1 MGEFIAA
8 AFMSMLAYINSETL
22 KTKHTY
28 INFKDMETRQ
38 TKQYLKR
45 LPIWGN
51 SPNMRQRQKLE
62 DLLKYVEIQ

>member
-8 AFMSMLAYINSETL
+8 AFMSMLAYINSEIL